1 MKGCLFV
8 LHKSNRI
15 LAAEAMVIHHSLFQ
29 CPICSSLMHVEELR
43 QLVCLKG
50 HSFDIARQGYINF
63 LPHPAASKY
72 DQTLF
77 RSRSIVSESGFFQS
91 LDRLVAGK
99 ILKYSKKPSLHLLD
113 LGCGE
118 GSHLAFMLDRMKT
131 AGRDGSIGVGLDI
144 AKEGVRMAASRA
156 PWLLWCVAD
165 LARSPLAEGS
175 FDFILNIL
183 SPTNYAECHR
193 LLKDDGF
200 LIKVIPDNRHLQELR
215 SALRLCSE
223 SPSGVRLEE
232 RFRDSF
238 ELVEALPL
246 QSQSTLEAA
255 LIPHAIAMTPLSWH
269 ADTGRIQ
276 SLQALNSFDLTID
289 VTILIG
295 QKYRS

>member
-15 LAAEAMVIHHSLFQ
+15 LAAEAMAVHHSLFQ
-29 CPICSSLMHVEELR
+29 CPICSSPMHVEELR
-43 QLVCLKG
+43 QLVCLNG
-50 HSFDIARQGYINF
+50 HNFDIARQGYVNF

-77 RSRSIVSESGFFQS
+77 RSRSIVSESGFFQA
-91 LDRLVAGK
+91 LDCLLTGK
-99 ILKYSKKPSLHLLD
+99 ILEYSKKLSLHLLD

-118 GSHLAFMLDRMKT
+118 GSHLAFMLDRMKN
-131 AGRDGSIGVGLDI
+131 AGRDGTIGVGLDI

-156 PWLLWCVAD
+156 PRLLWCVAD
-165 LARSPLAEGS
+165 LARSPLADGG
-175 FDFILNIL
+175 FDVILNIL
-183 SPTNYAECHR
+183 SPTNYAQCHR

-200 LIKVIPDNRHLQELR
+200 LIKAVPGSRHLQELR
-215 SALRLCSE
+215 SALRLSRE

-238 ELVEALPL
+238 ELVEALPMR
-246 QSQSTLEAA
+246 SQSKLDAA

-269 ADTGRIQ
+269 ADPERIQ
-276 SLQALNSFDLTID
+276 HLQAQDCLDLTMD